1 MIGSYWDDATIHMID
16 FFYGATGMYFD
27 ALGKVDEEMSAVVFE
42 HMYDSDLDNTL
53 KRKILRLS
61 LLELHFV
68 F

>member
-1 MIGSYWDDATIHMID
+1 MID